1 MNNRFLVTA
10 MGAAAMAVTG
20 CAYQGG
26 SGYNHSAYPTYS
38 SYGGTTSYANRCG
51 TTYTPQGC
59 AVVGG
64 TRVELGIGA
73 EKFVDGDS
81 VNGGIVTGPNTSS
94 TVEYADAFKTGYRAS
109 IGLARDVRPSTTI
122 LAKGFYKQAEGEDG
136 VTVATNG
143 GGNVTGNFSDYESY
157 GAELGLRQYLSP
169 ANSRFRPFVG
179 ATAGATYIE
188 DISLSTGGPAVVIND
203 AGWSATAS
211 ATGGFEMPIS
221 RSASLALE
229 PGIRWEGKQDRSALA
244 TAIIGDDNSRLSV
257 PVTLRGR
264 FRF

>member
-26 SGYNHSAYPTYS
+26 SGYSHSAYPTYS
-38 SYGGTTSYANRCG
+38 PYGGTTSYANRCG

-64 TRVELGIGA
+64 TRLELDIGA
-73 EKFVDGDS
+73 EKFVDGDI
-81 VNGGIVTGPNTSS
+81 VNGGIVTGPS
-94 TVEYADAFKTGYRAS
+94 TTTAVGYKDAFKTGYRAS
-109 IGLARDVRPSTTI
+109 AGLARDFRPNTTI
-122 LAKGFYKQAEGEDG
+122 LARGFYKQAEGEDG
-136 VTVATNG
+136 VTIATNG
-143 GGNVTGNFSDYESY
+143 GGNVNVNFSDYESY
-157 GAELGLRQYLSP
+157 GAELGLRQYLAP
-169 ANSRFRPFVG
+169 AQSKFRPFVG

-188 DISLSTGGPAVVIND
+188 DISIDTGGPATLINE

-229 PGIRWEGKQDRSALA
+229 SGVRWEGKQDRPAFQTA
-244 TAIIGDDNSRLSV
+244 TLGEDNSRLSV